1 MNSSRAHLALSPVPA
16 WAMEEADRLR
26 VVGFSFAEISRAFG
40 RRWSPHQIRLAVERA
55 QREASR

>member
-26 VVGFSFAEISRAFG
+26 VVGFSFAEISRALG
-40 RRWSPHQIRLAVERA
+40 RRWSPHQIRLGFARKL
-55 QREASR
+55 RS